1 MMALALFL
9 VALGAVLTIAITDTV
24 SWVDLDAVGIIL
36 MAVGGV
42 GFLWAVVLGMQVNG
56 WPPKEKD
63 YL

>member
-1 MMALALFL
+1 MMAVALFL
-9 VALGAVLTIAITDTV
+9 IAVGAVLTLAVVDTV

-56 WPPKEKD
+56 WPPREMD
-63 YL
+63 